1 MSRIDLNEPYES
13 YLQSLV
19 EAGLY
24 RSITAAT
31 EAAIHKQMIED
42 EKMRLASVS
51 AAIAAG
57 EADIRAGRTVSY
69 RPGLMAEISEKGRQ
83 AALDG
88 KSVKPDVRK

>member
-1 MSRIDLNEPYES
+1 MSRIDLNEPYEN

-42 EKMRLASVS
+42 EKLRLSS
-51 AAIAAG
+51 IGAAIAKG
-57 EADIRAGRTVSY
+57 EADIQAGRTIRYTSN
-69 RPGLMAEISEKGRQ
+69 LMSEISQKGKQSAIDEK
-83 AALDG
+83 A
-88 KSVKPDVRK
+88 VKQDVRG